1 MSPKTKPQL
10 IHVFSHCSWSGQSEH
25 EAWNSPCTTTP
36 DPKESRCTEEGRYF
50 GNAKPTCSTNDPRY
64 GDLFLSISNNQA
76 RRRWTCLLARQFK
89 VNVSA
94 SRAFFE
100 GYSKQEQSGSPP
112 FGGCQKCGF
121 FQYWILHMEINL
133 HSPAHETPGPNL
145 RHVTVLVHSTLL
157 GSSISPSTMARRQWK
172 KMGRIDRNRH
182 PKGSIGRN
190 NLHKFHEFCDNIKW
204 RFLQELGFVDSTKIL
219 HRGSYK
225 NRSNGSHCQQWGRM
239 PSRQFR
245 HLQNQPWRKGSQE
258 QQGML
263 VFIQLNAWTHSTS
276 KAQNRSHRILLLV
289 SVGYLVNPMTI
300 PFGEH
305 QPSDG
310 QSSQLFTP
318 RLRKWLDERLRHLA
332 SQQRIQDARALR
344 SEFSIEELST
354 RWLLIRCAPSESSR
368 PVMETRINHVCSGVL
383 ITNRHSSI
391 NLNTSRFKNRQIIL
405 LKKQHHL
412 WTISLG
418 DPFTKRYRD
427 QTTNT
432 QPDNPETNKNQTRW
446 LFRQW

>member
-1 MSPKTKPQL
+1 MSSVIAVDMGHQSIRIEIHHVLRRL
-10 IHVFSHCSWSGQSEH
+10 IPRNRVVLKRVDTLVSPNQPVRPTIPDMGIFFYLSSTIKLEKRELAFLRGNLR
-25 EAWNSPCTTTP
+25 WNV
-36 DPKESRCTEEGRYF
+36 R
-50 GNAKPTCSTNDPRY
+50 
-64 GDLFLSISNNQA
+64 
-76 RRRWTCLLARQFK
+76 
-89 VNVSA
+89 A

-100 GYSKQEQSGSPP
+100 GYSKQERSGSPP

-121 FQYWILHMEINL
+121 FRYWIVHREINL

-157 GSSISPSTMARRQWK
+157 GSSISTSTMARRQWK
-172 KMGRIDRNRH
+172 KVGRIDRIRH

-276 KAQNRSHRILLLV
+276 KAENRSHRILLLV
-289 SVGYLVNPMTI
+289 NVSCLVNPMTI

-354 RWLLIRCAPSESSR
+354 RWLLIGCAPSELSR
-368 PVMETRINHVCSGVL
+368 PVMETRINSVCSGVS
-383 ITNRHSSI
+383 ITNRFSSI
-391 NLNTSRFKNRQIIL
+391 NLDTNKFKNKQTTL

-446 LFRQW
+446 LFR